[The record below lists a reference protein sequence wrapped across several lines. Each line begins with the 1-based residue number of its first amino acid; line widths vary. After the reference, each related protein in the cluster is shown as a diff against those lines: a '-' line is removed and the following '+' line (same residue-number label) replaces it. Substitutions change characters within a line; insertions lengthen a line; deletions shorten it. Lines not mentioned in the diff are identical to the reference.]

1 MTFWI
6 SKGKVAGEVDKS
18 LTQVFRAKVSRELT
32 DLKLLK
38 SVSF

>member
-6 SKGKVAGEVDKS
+6 SPGKVAGEVDKS
-18 LTQVFRAKVSRELT
+18 LTQVFYVKVSRELT